1 MKLSGAEIVI
11 KLLEAENV
19 KYIAGIP
26 GGFNLPIYDALSKSN
41 IKHILARH
49 EQGAAFIAQGIS
61 RSTNS
66 VGVCFATS
74 GPGVTNLLTG
84 IADAK
89 LDSIPLVA
97 ITGQVPLSAIGT
109 DAFQEV
115 DTFGL
120 SLPICKHNYLIR
132 DVHEL
137 FTVIPEAFRIA
148 ASGRPG
154 PVLID
159 IPKNIQTEIIDVDSL
174 PDVSSEES
182 KIESI
187 DISDIK
193 NICKLLNNS
202 SKPVIYAGGGII
214 LGNAASQLKEF
225 SEKSNIPVALTLM
238 GLGAVPSDYKLN
250 LGMLGMHGA
259 PYTNYIMNE
268 ADLILALGVR
278 FDDRAT
284 GNIQSFCPD
293 ATIIHVDID
302 SSEIN
307 KLRNSNME
315 LSTSVKYFLEEAM
328 PYVEYVDRNDWIDY
342 IENMKSKYSYQKF
355 NDPLHAVNVIKKVS
369 SIVPKDSI
377 ITTDVG
383 QHQMW
388 VAQHYPINKPR
399 TLLTSGGLG
408 TMGFGLPAAIG
419 AALVNPNKTILCF
432 SGDGSILMNI
442 QELATCADYN
452 LNIKLFIF
460 VNERLGLVKQQQ
472 ELFYN
477 SHFIASSFIT
487 NPDFTQIAKGF
498 GIQGYKLDANT
509 NLEEILKTPGPCV
522 ITIPVDSNDNVYPMV
537 SPGASNLDMIGI
549 NKN

>member
-302 SSEIN
+302 PSEIN

-419 AALVNPNKTILCF
+419 AALANPNKTIICF